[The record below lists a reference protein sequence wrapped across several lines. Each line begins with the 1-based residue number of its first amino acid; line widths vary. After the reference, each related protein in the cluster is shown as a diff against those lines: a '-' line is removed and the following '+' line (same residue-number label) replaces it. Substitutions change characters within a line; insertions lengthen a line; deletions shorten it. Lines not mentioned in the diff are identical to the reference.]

1 MHFGQNKPY
10 GGEMI
15 ETRNLTKIYKLG
27 DTDVIGA
34 KEINLKIEEGEFLS
48 IMGPSGSGKSTL
60 LYLIGGLDKPTSGDV
75 LIDGVNIVEMEERA
89 LCEVR
94 RDKIGFIFQEFNLI
108 STLTAI
114 ENTLVPLIPMG
125 VSDDEMERGM
135 KLLESFDLK
144 DRIDHLPGQLSGGQ
158 QQRVAIAR
166 ALINEPEIVLADE
179 PTGELD
185 TKSGDELIQLMEE
198 MNRREGVTFIIVTH
212 DPVVSG
218 KTRRTIFLQDGMI
231 VKD

>member
-1 MHFGQNKPY
+1 
-10 GGEMI
+10 MI

>member
-1 MHFGQNKPY
+1 
-10 GGEMI
+10 MI
-15 ETRNLTKIYKLG
+15 ETRNVTKIYKLG

-135 KLLESFDLK
+135 KLLEAFGLK

>member
-27 DTDVIGA
+27 GTDVIGA
-34 KEINLKIEEGEFLS
+34 KEINIKIEEGEFLS
-48 IMGPSGSGKSTL
+48 VIGPSGSGKSTL

-114 ENTLVPLIPMG
+114 ENTLAPLIPMG
-125 VSDDEMERGM
+125 VSDDGKERGM
-135 KLLESFDLK
+135 NLLESFGLK

-166 ALINEPEIVLADE
+166 ALINEPKIVLADE

-185 TKSGDELIQLMEE
+185 MRSGDEIIQLMEK
-198 MNRREGVTFIIVTH
+198 MNRQEGVTFIIVTH

-218 KTRRTIFLQDGMI
+218 KTRRTIFLKDGTV

>member
-1 MHFGQNKPY
+1 
-10 GGEMI
+10 MI
-15 ETRNLTKIYKLG
+15 ETRNVTKIYKLG

-185 TKSGDELIQLMEE
+185 TKSGDELIHLMEE

>member
-1 MHFGQNKPY
+1 
-10 GGEMI
+10 MI
-15 ETRNLTKIYKLG
+15 ETRNVTKIYKLG

-125 VSDDEMERGM
+125 VSADEMERGM

>member
-1 MHFGQNKPY
+1 
-10 GGEMI
+10 MI
-15 ETRNLTKIYKLG
+15 ETRNVTKIYKLG

-125 VSDDEMERGM
+125 VSADEMERGM
-135 KLLESFDLK
+135 KLLEAFGLK

>member
-1 MHFGQNKPY
+1 
-10 GGEMI
+10 MI
-15 ETRNLTKIYKLG
+15 ETRNVTKIYKLG

-125 VSDDEMERGM
+125 VSDDGMARGM
-135 KLLESFDLK
+135 KLLESFGLK

-185 TKSGDELIQLMEE
+185 TKSGDELIQLMEK

-212 DPVVSG
+212 DPVVSE
-218 KTRRTIFLQDGMI
+218 KTRRTIFLKDGEI

>member
-1 MHFGQNKPY
+1 
-10 GGEMI
+10 MI
-15 ETRNLTKIYKLG
+15 ETRSLTKIYKLG
-27 DTDVIGA
+27 GTDVIGA
-34 KEINLKIEEGEFLS
+34 KEINIKIEKGEFLS

>member
-1 MHFGQNKPY
+1 
-10 GGEMI
+10 MI

-27 DTDVIGA
+27 DTNVIGA

-75 LIDGVNIVEMEERA
+75 LIDGVNIVEIEERA

-125 VSDDEMERGM
+125 VSADGMERGM
-135 KLLESFDLK
+135 KLLEAFGLK

-218 KTRRTIFLQDGMI
+218 KTRRTIFLQDGRI
-231 VKD
+231 VED

>member
-1 MHFGQNKPY
+1 
-10 GGEMI
+10 MI
-15 ETRNLTKIYKLG
+15 ETRNVTKIYKLG

>member
-1 MHFGQNKPY
+1 
-10 GGEMI
+10 MI

-125 VSDDEMERGM
+125 VSADGMERGM
-135 KLLESFDLK
+135 KLLEAFDLK

>member
-1 MHFGQNKPY
+1 
-10 GGEMI
+10 MI

-34 KEINLKIEEGEFLS
+34 KEINIKIEEGEFLS

-114 ENTLVPLIPMG
+114 ENTLVPLIPRG
-125 VSDDEMERGM
+125 VSDDGMERGM

>member
-1 MHFGQNKPY
+1 
-10 GGEMI
+10 MI

-125 VSDDEMERGM
+125 VSADGMERGM
-135 KLLESFDLK
+135 KLLEAFDLK

-185 TKSGDELIQLMEE
+185 TKSGDELIHLMEE

>member
-1 MHFGQNKPY
+1 
-10 GGEMI
+10 MI

-135 KLLESFDLK
+135 KLLEAFGLK

>member
-10 GGEMI
+10 GREMI

-48 IMGPSGSGKSTL
+48 VIGPSGSGKSTL

-135 KLLESFDLK
+135 KLLKSFGLK

-198 MNRREGVTFIIVTH
+198 MNRQEGVTFIIVTH

-218 KTRRTIFLQDGMI
+218 KTRRTIFLQDGRV